1 MQRAPSRDLLLSFV
15 YNTKVTC
22 PKNGTHSQPQA
33 KVQVPHWQHRAKAK
47 LKQNSF
53 SWAVRVCNF
62 QHQLWLL
69 KSKSEFSRLPT
80 KAQPFVSWSSGCDG
94 TITVRITTLNTSHNS
109 LLWIMGWVKQVIL
122 STAEMLPSV
131 FGQFS
136 AWDYLHC
143 QVFIG
148 KLMPLGTMEPHQMCG
163 LDSCLGKMH
172 SSQRTWWHTAT
183 KLCGKLRLVCRLL
196 LLLLSTCC
204 ITAVTLYP
212 HQIWSTSQTTRV
224 SRNKE
229 LWIIC
234 RILWT
239 QGIIMAPQAL

>member
-1 MQRAPSRDLLLSFV
+1 MNHGLSKTNKVIPS
-15 YNTKVTC
+15 
-22 PKNGTHSQPQA
+22 
-33 KVQVPHWQHRAKAK
+33 
-47 LKQNSF
+47 
-53 SWAVRVCNF
+53 
-62 QHQLWLL
+62 
-69 KSKSEFSRLPT
+69 
-80 KAQPFVSWSSGCDG
+80 
-94 TITVRITTLNTSHNS
+94 TV
-109 LLWIMGWVKQVIL
+109 
-122 STAEMLPSV
+122 EMLPSV

-172 SSQRTWWHTAT
+172 SSQRTWWRTAT

-212 HQIWSTSQTTRV
+212 HQTQTTSQTTCV

-239 QGIIMAPQAL
+239 QRNNNGPTSPVGFLLLLQPYLLFETSAIYFYANGIKVNEIKLIESACYWLVGSAEKQLPFIGYTIHVSYYYDSTLMRLHRSKIIHINGITKWTTKW